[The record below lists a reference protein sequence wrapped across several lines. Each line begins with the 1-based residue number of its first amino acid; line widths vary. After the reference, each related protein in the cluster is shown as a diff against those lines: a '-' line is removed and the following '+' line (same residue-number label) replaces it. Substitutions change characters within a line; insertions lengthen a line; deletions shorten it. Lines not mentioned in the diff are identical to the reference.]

1 MSNRRII
8 DSFNAWR
15 QTGEPIVMATVFAT
29 EGSTY
34 SKAGHRII
42 IATNGDYQGLVSG
55 GCVEGDLAA
64 HAHMVF
70 ITGEARTITYDLRQ
84 DEDEIWGMG
93 VGCDGVLKILLQR
106 LDADSGYEP
115 FNTITERQTAAN
127 GGGTCVTVIESE
139 DKELLPGA
147 TWVNWGDDSLAWQM
161 PEDRMSAIKNQSGT
175 LGKESK
181 PRLLRQPSRGGA
193 FTALH
198 VPIQPIPRLLIMGAG
213 PDAAPLLA
221 MANEVGW
228 FVTIIDHRQARIDD
242 PAFSSAEHRLCIPSE
257 EVPSAIDLDQ
267 FSAAVIMSHNLEA
280 DGLYLTHLSTHQSTH
295 QSTSPRIRYIGLLG
309 PKKRRDRLVKAR
321 DLGDTAFTKRL
332 HGPAGLPIGADS
344 PESIALSIL
353 ADIHQ
358 HLDQAAEDQHV
369 ETA

>member
-1 MSNRRII
+1 MSDRRII
-8 DSFNAWR
+8 DSFNEWR
-15 QTGEPIVMATVFAT
+15 KTGEPIVMATVFAT

-84 DEDEIWGMG
+84 DDDEIWGMG
-93 VGCDGVLKILLQR
+93 VGCDGVIKILLQR
-106 LDADSGYEP
+106 LDADTEYEP
-115 FNTITERQTAAN
+115 FRTIAERQTVAN
-127 GGGTCVTVIESE
+127 GGGTCVTVTESE
-139 DKELLPGA
+139 DSELLPGA
-147 TWVNWGDDSLAWQM
+147 TWVDWGDDSLAWQM
-161 PEDRMSAIKNQSGT
+161 PEDRMSAIRNQSGT
-175 LGKESK
+175 LSKMSK
-181 PRLLRQPSRGGA
+181 PKLLRQPSRGGA

-198 VPIQPIPRLLIMGAG
+198 VPIQPIPRLLILGAG

-221 MANEVGW
+221 MANELGW
-228 FVTIIDHRQARIDD
+228 FVTVIDHRQARIDD
-242 PAFSSAEHRLCIPSE
+242 PAFSSADHRLCIPSE
-257 EVPSAIDLDQ
+257 EVPAAVDLDQ

-280 DGLYLTHLSTHQSTH
+280 DGLYLTHLSTHLSTKA
-295 QSTSPRIRYIGLLG
+295 RICYIGLLG
-309 PKKRRDRLVKAR
+309 PKKRRDRLIKAH
-321 DLGDTAFTKRL
+321 DLGDTELISRL
-332 HGPAGLPIGADS
+332 HGPAGLPIGAHS

-358 HLDQAAEDQHV
+358 QLDQAAEDQHD
-369 ETA
+369 ESD